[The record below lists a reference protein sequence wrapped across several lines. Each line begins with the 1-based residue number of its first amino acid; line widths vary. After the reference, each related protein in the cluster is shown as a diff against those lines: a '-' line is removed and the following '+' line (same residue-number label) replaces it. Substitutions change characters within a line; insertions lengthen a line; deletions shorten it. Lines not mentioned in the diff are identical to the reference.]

1 MIRKALLPIPLLLLP
16 FAACNK
22 GDETPPPPAT
32 PETGAATAPS
42 SGDTGA
48 AAPVGPIS
56 SRGEQTAE
64 PPAGSMG
71 GGTGD
76 AAQGGALDFSVP
88 ATWQNEQ
95 PANNMRVAQAVIPGP
110 GGPGNLVVFYF
121 GPGGGGGVE
130 ANIQRWI
137 DQMEVPAGSNP
148 TPETFEANGYHV
160 TWIDVPGTL
169 KPSNMGTGP
178 TTEQPNSRL
187 LGAVV
192 EGAGGP
198 WFFKATGPDSTISAE
213 RDNFL
218 TMLKSVKAK

>member
-1 MIRKALLPIPLLLLP
+1 MIRKALLTIPLLLLP
-16 FAACNK
+16 LAACNK
-22 GDETPPPPAT
+22 NDETPPPATSETGSAT
-32 PETGAATAPS
+32 PT
-42 SGDTGA
+42 DTGGG
-48 AAPVGPIS
+48 APGPIS
-56 SRGEQTAE
+56 SRGEKVADQ
-64 PPAGSMG
+64 PAMG
-71 GGTGD
+71 G
-76 AAQGGALDFSVP
+76 AAQDGSVDFSVP
-88 ATWQNEQ
+88 ASWQNEQ
-95 PANNMRVAQAVIPGP
+95 PANNMRVAQATIPGP

-137 DQMEVPAGSNP
+137 DQMKVPAGTNP
-148 TPETFEANGYHV
+148 QPETFETNGYRV

-169 KPSNMGTGP
+169 LPSNMGTGP

-192 EGAGGP
+192 EGPGGP

-218 TMLKSVKAK
+218 TMLKSVKAR

>member
-1 MIRKALLPIPLLLLP
+1 MIRKSLLMIPLLLLP
-16 FAACNK
+16 LAACDKN
-22 GDETPPPPAT
+22 DEAPPPAT
-32 PETGAATAPS
+32 PGTGGGAP
-42 SGDTGA
+42 
-48 AAPVGPIS
+48 GPIS
-56 SRGEQTAE
+56 SRGEKVGDA
-64 PPAGSMG
+64 PAMG
-71 GGTGD
+71 G
-76 AAQGGALDFSVP
+76 AAQDGAIDFSVP
-88 ATWQNEQ
+88 ASWQNEQ
-95 PANNMRVAQAVIPGP
+95 PANNMRVAQATIPGP

-137 DQMEVPAGSNP
+137 EQMEVPAGTSP
-148 TPETFEANGYHV
+148 QPETFETNGYKV

-178 TTEQPNSRL
+178 TTEQPDSRL

-192 EGAGGP
+192 EGPGGP

-218 TMLKSVKAK
+218 TMLKSVKAR

>member
-1 MIRKALLPIPLLLLP
+1 MIRKALLTIPLLLLP
-16 FAACNK
+16 LAACNK
-22 GDETPPPPAT
+22 NDETPPPAT
-32 PETGAATAPS
+32 PETGSATS
-42 SGDTGA
+42 TDTGGG
-48 AAPVGPIS
+48 APGPIS
-56 SRGEQTAE
+56 SRGEKVGDA
-64 PPAGSMG
+64 PAMG
-71 GGTGD
+71 GG
-76 AAQGGALDFSVP
+76 AAQDGAIDFSVP
-88 ATWQNEQ
+88 ASWQNEQ
-95 PANNMRVAQAVIPGP
+95 PANNMRVAQAIIPGP

-130 ANIQRWI
+130 ANIQRWV
-137 DQMEVPAGSNP
+137 DQMEGPAGTNP
-148 TPETFEANGYHV
+148 TPETFETNGYHV

-192 EGAGGP
+192 EGPGGP

>member
-1 MIRKALLPIPLLLLP
+1 MIRKSLLPLSLMLLLP
-16 FAACNK
+16 LAACK
-22 GDETPPPPAT
+22 KSDETPPPAT
-32 PETGAATAPS
+32 PEAGAANS
-42 SGDTGA
+42 SESGGGD
-48 AAPVGPIS
+48 PVGPIS
-56 SRGEQTAE
+56 SRGEKIADQ
-64 PPAGSMG
+64 PAGGMG
-71 GGTGD
+71 GGGT
-76 AAQGGALDFSVP
+76 AQDGAIDFSVP
-88 ATWQNEQ
+88 ASWQNEQ

-137 DQMEVPAGSNP
+137 DQMEVPAGTTP
-148 TPETFEANGYHV
+148 EPETFEANGYHV

-169 KPSNMGTGP
+169 KPSQMGTGP

-192 EGAGGP
+192 EGPGGP
-198 WFFKATGPDSTISAE
+198 WFFKATGPDSTITAE
-213 RDNFL
+213 RDNFV

>member
-1 MIRKALLPIPLLLLP
+1 MMRKSLLTLSPILLLLLP
-16 FAACNK
+16 LTACDK
-22 GDETPPPPAT
+22 SDEAPPPSAT
-32 PETGAATAPS
+32 ST
-42 SGDTGA
+42 DTGGG
-48 AAPVGPIS
+48 APGPIS
-56 SRGEQTAE
+56 SRGEKV
-64 PPAGSMG
+64 
-71 GGTGD
+71 GD
-76 AAQGGALDFSVP
+76 APAMEGAAQEGSIDFSVP
-88 ATWQNEQ
+88 ASWQNEQ
-95 PANNMRVAQAVIPGP
+95 PANNMRVAQAIIPGP

-130 ANIQRWI
+130 ANIQRWV
-137 DQMEVPAGSNP
+137 DQMEIPAGTNP
-148 TPETFEANGYHV
+148 APETFETNGYRV

-192 EGAGGP
+192 EGPGGP

>member
-1 MIRKALLPIPLLLLP
+1 MIRKSLVTIPLLLLSL
-16 FAACNK
+16 AGCNK
-22 GDETPPPPAT
+22 NDEAPPPAT
-32 PETGAATAPS
+32 PENGAATSAATGGGAP
-42 SGDTGA
+42 
-48 AAPVGPIS
+48 GPIS
-56 SRGEQTAE
+56 SRGEKVGEA
-64 PPAGSMG
+64 PAMEG
-71 GGTGD
+71 
-76 AAQGGALDFSVP
+76 AAQEGSIDFSVP
-88 ATWQNEQ
+88 ASWQNEQ

-130 ANIQRWI
+130 ANIQRWV
-137 DQMEVPAGSNP
+137 DQMEVPAGNSP
-148 TPETFEANGYHV
+148 APETFEANGYRV

-192 EGAGGP
+192 EGPGGP

>member
-1 MIRKALLPIPLLLLP
+1 MIWKALLPLPLLLLP
-16 FAACNK
+16 LAACNK
-22 GDETPPPPAT
+22 GDETPPPAT
-32 PETGAATAPS
+32 PEAGASTS
-42 SGDTGA
+42 TDTGGG
-48 AAPVGPIS
+48 VGPIS
-56 SRGEQTAE
+56 SRGEKIADA
-64 PPAGSMG
+64 PAGGMESDG
-71 GGTGD
+71 
-76 AAQGGALDFSVP
+76 AQEGSIDFSVP
-88 ATWQNEQ
+88 ASWQNEQ
-95 PANNMRVAQAVIPGP
+95 PANNMRVAQAIIPGP

-130 ANIQRWI
+130 ANIQRWV
-137 DQMEVPAGSNP
+137 DQMEVPAGNNP
-148 TPETFEANGYHV
+148 APETFEANGYRV

-169 KPSNMGTGP
+169 KPSTMGTGP

-192 EGAGGP
+192 EGPGGP

>member
-1 MIRKALLPIPLLLLP
+1 MIRKALLSIPLLLLSL
-16 FAACNK
+16 AACNK
-22 GDETPPPPAT
+22 SDDTPPPTT
-32 PETGAATAPS
+32 PETGAATAPDA
-42 SGDTGA
+42 GGGA
-48 AAPVGPIS
+48 PGPIS
-56 SRGEQTAE
+56 SRGEKIGDTPAGAMGGATAE
-64 PPAGSMG
+64 GGSI
-71 GGTGD
+71 
-76 AAQGGALDFSVP
+76 DFSVP
-88 ATWQNEQ
+88 ASWQNEQ
-95 PANNMRVAQAVIPGP
+95 PANNMRVAQAIIPGA

-130 ANIQRWI
+130 ANIQRWV

-148 TPETFEANGYHV
+148 APETFEANGYHV

-178 TTEQPNSRL
+178 TTEQPSSRL

-192 EGAGGP
+192 EGPGGP

-218 TMLKSVKAK
+218 TMLKSVRAK